1 MLPPEGSIWIQ
12 LCFIPHRP
20 SVFFH
25 PLLLQFRDL
34 RYWVMDLIQGHRRSF
49 WRSSGSVFSLCPFT
63 ATLSPH
69 CWDPSPSACALQ
81 MLILASDSAA
91 YLQVRYENSLKNL
104 PSSNLVG
111 VGHLEVQWCSVGTL
125 GQVKRRLQ
133 DPFYGPWGNAGHSAK
148 LWICCSTQIPC
159 P

>member
-20 SVFFH
+20 SVLFH
-25 PLLLQFRDL
+25 PLLLSFPDL

-81 MLILASDSAA
+81 MLILVSDSAA

-111 VGHLEVQWCSVGTL
+111 VGHLEVQCGYIGAGEEKIAGSFLGAMRKCWPQCQTL
-125 GQVKRRLQ
+125 DLLQ
-133 DPFYGPWGNAGHSAK
+133 HTNSMPIN
-148 LWICCSTQIPC
+148 
-159 P
+159 